1 MKLTQ
6 DQIAEIRR
14 FIHSRGFKHIEVEM
28 EIMDHVASA
37 IEDKL
42 AVNPNLSMEK
52 ALHEVHSSFGVFGFA
67 TIEEEK
73 QKYFQ
78 GLIIKQFWKEVKQY
92 FLGNKIW
99 ITVFVMTTLSS
110 IFILLSPSDSFLRLF
125 PFALSTTLVITVY
138 SINYYKF
145 KKWKAKSLMLYA
157 STFPLIVL
165 QPNIGN
171 FIGFLS
177 EEINASNYIWM
188 TMIYMAL
195 NLLMIIFILSAKS
208 TCDWGFNWTNER
220 YLKYV
225 D

>member
-1 MKLTQ
+1 
-6 DQIAEIRR
+6 
-14 FIHSRGFKHIEVEM
+14 M

-99 ITVFVMTTLSS
+99 TTVLMLAVLSFIFV
-110 IFILLSPSDSFLRLF
+110 LLNPSDSFLRLF
-125 PFALSTTLVITVY
+125 PFALSTALVITVY

-145 KKWKAKSLMLYA
+145 KQWKAKSLMLYT
-157 STFPLIVL
+157 STIPLLVL

-225 D
+225 S